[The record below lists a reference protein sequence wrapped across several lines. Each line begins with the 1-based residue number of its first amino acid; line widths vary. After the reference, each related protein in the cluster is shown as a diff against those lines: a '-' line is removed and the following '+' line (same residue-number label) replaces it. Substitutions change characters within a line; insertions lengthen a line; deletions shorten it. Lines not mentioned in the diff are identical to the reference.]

1 MRRARAVP
9 LALLLA
15 ALLLAA
21 LLSPAPSGAAGIT
34 IQSFSSMSAFQS
46 SPLYAH
52 ITGGVGT
59 LERKARGV
67 RAVRQGPSDVPA
79 ASAGAAN
86 NTTVSAEVANAAK
99 DVPDVF
105 SLNSSSSSYDK
116 KFVSLGTN
124 SNGSLPP
131 YITLDLTP
139 VATEQDGG
147 FQGYDIV
154 VFDLGKNLAS
164 GTGNSNTEA
173 TSFQVEL
180 VSEGVFYEV
189 GSITAT
195 TGNFINA
202 ILLDVTG
209 LPGVPAE
216 IDAVRITDVSGGG
229 VSASGGLDV
238 DGALTLNV
246 YTPVPAL
253 ASTWGA
259 VKAAYRR

>member
-1 MRRARAVP
+1 MRRVRAVP

-15 ALLLAA
+15 VLLP
-21 LLSPAPSGAAGIT
+21 PAPARAAGIT
-34 IQSFSSMSAFQS
+34 IQSFSTMSAFQS
-46 SPLYAH
+46 SPLYSH
-52 ITGGVGT
+52 ITGGGGA

-79 ASAGAAN
+79 ASAGAAS
-86 NTTVSAEVANAAK
+86 NTTVSTEVANAAK

-105 SLNSSSSSYDK
+105 SLNSSSSYYNK
-116 KFVSLGTN
+116 RFVSLGTN
-124 SNGSLPP
+124 SNSSDPP

-139 VATEQDGG
+139 VATAQDGG
-147 FQGYDIV
+147 FEGYDIV

-173 TSFQVEL
+173 TTFQVEL
-180 VSEGVFYEV
+180 VSEGVFYQV

-209 LPGVPAE
+209 LPGIPAE
-216 IDAVRITDVSGGG
+216 IDAIRITDVSGGG

-246 YTPVPAL
+246 YTPVPVVP
-253 ASTWGA
+253 SSWGA
-259 VKAAYRR
+259 VKVAYNR

>member
-1 MRRARAVP
+1 MRRDRAVP

-15 ALLLAA
+15 ALLP
-21 LLSPAPSGAAGIT
+21 PAPARAAGVA
-34 IQSFSSMSAFQS
+34 IQSFSTMSAFQGS
-46 SPLYAH
+46 ALYAH
-52 ITGGVGT
+52 ITGGAGV

-67 RAVRQGPSDVPA
+67 RAVRQGPNDVPA
-79 ASAGAAN
+79 ASAGAAS
-86 NTTVSAEVANAAK
+86 NTTVSIEVANAAK

-105 SLNSSSSSYDK
+105 SLDASAAHYDK
-116 KFVSLGTN
+116 RFVSLGTN
-124 SNGSLPP
+124 TDAGNPP
-131 YITLDLTP
+131 YVTLDLTP
-139 VATEQDGG
+139 VATAQDGG
-147 FQGYDIV
+147 FNGYDIV
-154 VFDLGKNLAS
+154 VFDLGKSLAS

-180 VSEGVFYEV
+180 VSEGVFYQV

-216 IDAVRITDVSGGG
+216 IDAIRITDVSGGG

-246 YTPVPAL
+246 YTVVPAL

-259 VKAAYRR
+259 VKAAYTR

>member
-1 MRRARAVP
+1 MRP
-9 LALLLA
+9 LHLGILTLLA
-15 ALLLAA
+15 VTAA
-21 LLSPAPSGAAGIT
+21 LQSAPAAAAGVT
-34 IQSFSSMSAFQS
+34 IQSFSTMSAFQS
-46 SPLYAH
+46 SPLYVH
-52 ITGGVGT
+52 IAGGSGA
-59 LERKARGV
+59 LQRKARGA

-79 ASAGAAN
+79 ASAGAIN
-86 NTTVSAEVANAAK
+86 NTVVSAEIDNAVR

-105 SLNSSSSSYDK
+105 SLNATSTFYDK

-124 SNGSLPP
+124 ASAADAP

-139 VATEQDGG
+139 VATAQDGG

-154 VFDLGKNLAS
+154 VFDLGKSLAS
-164 GTGNSNTEA
+164 GTGNTNTEA
-173 TSFQVEL
+173 TTFQVEL

-209 LPGVPAE
+209 IPGIPSQ
-216 IDAVRITDVSGGG
+216 IDAIRITDVSGAG
-229 VSASGGLDV
+229 VPASGGLDV

-246 YTPVPAL
+246 YAPTPTL
-253 ASTWGA
+253 QESWGA
-259 VKAAYRR
+259 LKSLYK